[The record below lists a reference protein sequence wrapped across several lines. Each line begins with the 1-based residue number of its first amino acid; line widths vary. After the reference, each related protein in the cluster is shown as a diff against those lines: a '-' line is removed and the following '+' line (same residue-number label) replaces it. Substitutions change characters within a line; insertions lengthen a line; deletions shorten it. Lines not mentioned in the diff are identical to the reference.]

1 MSGDAAILTFS
12 QKIPSAWRYFS
23 NGRRK
28 KKGGGKEK
36 KFVWIRHRELQ
47 PAPDWTPAFGCRVLI
62 GRCSVPQFGSYIS
75 PLTAGALS
83 LMNLSTV
90 RGVDNKNFK
99 ISL

>member
-1 MSGDAAILTFS
+1 MEIL
-12 QKIPSAWRYFS
+12 QQRQEKEE
-23 NGRRK
+23 
-28 KKGGGKEK
+28 GGEKKEK

-75 PLTAGALS
+75 PLAAGDLS

-90 RGVDNKNFK
+90 RGVDIKNFK

>member
-1 MSGDAAILTFS
+1 MEIL
-12 QKIPSAWRYFS
+12 QQRQEKEE
-23 NGRRK
+23 
-28 KKGGGKEK
+28 GGWGAVGEEK

-62 GRCSVPQFGSYIS
+62 GRCGVPQFGSYVS
-75 PLTAGALS
+75 PLAAGDLS